1 MTAREDRLR
10 KDDARRDLVLA
21 VEQLGYP
28 AEFGEII
35 AEQLGGEK
43 SMRRMAGYLRNAHPT
58 SPEQIADEMLAIL
71 EARHRWVEQK
81 ISQRAND
88 SITAFYNRT
97 RDEEE

>member
-1 MTAREDRLR
+1 
-10 KDDARRDLVLA
+10 
-21 VEQLGYP
+21 
-28 AEFGEII
+28 
-35 AEQLGGEK
+35 
-43 SMRRMAGYLRNAHPT
+43 MRRMAGYLRNAHPT

-97 RDEEE
+97 RDEEVDRVLELGASLVADRRNADGSGWVVLADPEGNEFCVLSSRES